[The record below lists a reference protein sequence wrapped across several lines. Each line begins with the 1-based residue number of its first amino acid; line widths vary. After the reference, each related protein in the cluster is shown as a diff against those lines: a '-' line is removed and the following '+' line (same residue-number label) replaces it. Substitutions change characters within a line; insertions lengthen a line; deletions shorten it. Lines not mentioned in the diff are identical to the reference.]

1 MQQSRINL
9 DTPEEENKPINTEH
23 TGSFKQ
29 GSVTSM
35 YDENEI
41 LLPFRSYINTN
52 ACLLFI

>member
-9 DTPEEENKPINTEH
+9 DTPEEENKPINTERI
-23 TGSFKQ
+23 GSFKQ

>member
-23 TGSFKQ
+23 IGSFKQ

-35 YDENEI
+35 YENKI